1 MRRHL
6 VTLICGISLIFCLG
20 TLLLR
25 LHAVAVADYLHC
37 DSYRLKSGL
46 VYRSKWDLESA
57 GGQLGLWFSQDSNS
71 DPKIVGGTL
80 EFLPHAG
87 YLPLREAAWSWE
99 EDINPDGP
107 ARRVPL
113 WRGRP
118 GPKWGFG
125 MVSNPWRTH
134 GFYGHGEW
142 SVIVPHW
149 FVALVTGLLPLWWV
163 RSGRWRR
170 HVKPGHCRSCGYDL
184 RGNASGTC
192 PECGTPVESKPVPQK
207 IPDISN

>member
-1 MRRHL
+1 VRRHL

-87 YLPLREAAWSWE
+87 YLPLREAAWSWR
-99 EDINPDGP
+99 GGHQSGRTCSACAVM
-107 ARRVPL
+107 ARQARSKVGL
-113 WRGRP
+113 RNGFKSVANARILRTWGMECYRP
-118 GPKWGFG
+118 
-125 MVSNPWRTH
+125 
-134 GFYGHGEW
+134 
-142 SVIVPHW
+142 
-149 FVALVTGLLPLWWV
+149 ALVCRPCDRLASVVVGAVGPMATTREARPLSIMRV
-163 RSGRWRR
+163 
-170 HVKPGHCRSCGYDL
+170 
-184 RGNASGTC
+184 
-192 PECGTPVESKPVPQK
+192 
-207 IPDISN
+207 